1 MDITPENEV
10 VVDEFKPTVVEHIII
25 RDLSTGEVIVNQ
37 RGSMV
42 PQFFENHLN
51 DQDDDKS
58 QG

>member
-10 VVDEFKPTVVEHIII
+10 VVDEFKPTVVEHIVI
-25 RDLSTGEVIVNQ
+25 RDLSTGEIIVNQ

-51 DQDDDKS
+51 DQEQRKD